1 MHESVSPQSQKSSRA
16 YFHQRHPGIRRPS
29 LQPSQPCLSQR
40 LTWPPWVSRLSVTVH
55 PGVPAA
61 PAVCSTLHPLP
72 PQKLGLALQN
82 SAQTSASQE
91 SLQGPSLLLAL
102 STAVTSLWFSQSV
115 QSLSRVWLC
124 DPMDHSTPGL
134 PVHHQ
139 LPEST
144 QTHVHRVGDAIQPSH
159 PLLSPSPAFSLSQ
172 HQGLFQ
178 RVSSY
183 QVARVLEFQ
192 LQHQSFQ

>member
-91 SLQGPSLLLAL
+91 SVQGPSLLLAL

-115 QSLSRVWLC
+115 QSLSRVWPC
-124 DPMDHSTPGL
+124 DPMDRSTPGL
-134 PVHHQ
+134 PVRHQ